1 MALLASLKGTDAAFS
16 DWWNWMQ
23 EQTSELTFVA
33 TKYLSLLLTYFI
45 LFFIDVF
52 VWFQLESQLA
62 AADQRKLDADASF
75 KFQLEKLE
83 ENSKIDRDK
92 KVSSLSL

>member
-1 MALLASLKGTDAAFS
+1 MP
-16 DWWNWMQ
+16 

-33 TKYLSLLLTYFI
+33 TKYLTYFI

>member
-1 MALLASLKGTDAAFS
+1 
-16 DWWNWMQ
+16 MQ

>member
-1 MALLASLKGTDAAFS
+1 
-16 DWWNWMQ
+16 MQ
-23 EQTSELTFVA
+23 EQMSEWTFVA

-62 AADQRKLDADASF
+62 AADQRKLDADDSF

>member
-1 MALLASLKGTDAAFS
+1 
-16 DWWNWMQ
+16 MQ
-23 EQTSELTFVA
+23 EQMSEWTFVA

-45 LFFIDVF
+45 LLFIDVF

>member
-1 MALLASLKGTDAAFS
+1 
-16 DWWNWMQ
+16 MQ
-23 EQTSELTFVA
+23 EQMSEWTFVA

>member
-1 MALLASLKGTDAAFS
+1 
-16 DWWNWMQ
+16 MQ
-23 EQTSELTFVA
+23 EQMSEWTFVA

-92 KVSSLSL
+92 KV

>member
-1 MALLASLKGTDAAFS
+1 
-16 DWWNWMQ
+16 MQ

-33 TKYLSLLLTYFI
+33 TKYLTYFI